1 MAEADGCDVGQIV
14 GGLSIYY
21 RWRLLSTYSHAGM
34 GLGDFYVKEIPE
46 EPRLAFDSDAKLA
59 NHEAWW
65 NCSVL
70 AHRGNEGVQSHRW
83 QGSS

>member
-1 MAEADGCDVGQIV
+1 MAERTDVMSARSSEGYI
-14 GGLSIYY
+14 
-21 RWRLLSTYSHAGM
+21 RCHWRLLSTYSHAGM

-65 NCSVL
+65 NCSVH
-70 AHRGNEGVQSHRW
+70 AHLGNEGVQSHRW
-83 QGSS
+83 QGPF